1 MFSLN
6 NHPAVSDFDG
16 AALRAHAAAVQ
27 TSNVTVQMLGE
38 QFNYL
43 PGTVRT
49 MNGLTV
55 AIQKATFELRNQAQ
69 TTGINLERAQ
79 NKLKTAQI
87 ELLEYP
93 EDADEIHEEM
103 ESELK
108 NGSMKVAEYAADL
121 KVTHNGLSTAYD
133 RSASAQWIVTL
144 QQDRAF
150 TEALKVKS
158 EEKVVDFEKQMKSV
172 SEALELIAKAG
183 VEKIGQEARLT
194 LDNLKALGLAPPQV
208 QIALFA
214 IDTLKK
220 MIAGIGEAISYLNML
235 ASYNKLKEKAADLR
249 AQLKKLIN
257 EIEQIDGKIQLVRV
271 LDQLDDERWGYV
283 NEFSN
288 LVTRIESLARDFKQD
303 MSQPVE
309 QRTAEAITRIADF
322 RQYLKTVQQ

>member
-6 NHPAVSDFDG
+6 DRQPGSEFDI
-16 AALRAHAAAVQ
+16 AILRSRAAAVQ
-27 TSNVTVQMLGE
+27 TSNVTAQMLGE

-79 NKLKTAQI
+79 NKLKTSQA

-108 NGSMKVAEYAADL
+108 NVSMKVSEHAGDL
-121 KVTHNGLSTAYD
+121 KMTHNGLSAAYD
-133 RSASAQWIVTL
+133 RSASAQWIAAL

-150 TEALKVKS
+150 TETQKGKA
-158 EEKVVDFEKQMKSV
+158 EEKIAELETQMKSV
-172 SEALELIAKAG
+172 SDAIDLLAKAG
-183 VEKIGQEARLT
+183 LEKIGKEAQLT

-208 QIALFA
+208 QVALLA
-214 IDTLKK
+214 IDTLKNL
-220 MIAGIGEAISYLNML
+220 Y
-235 ASYNKLKEKAADLR
+235 R
-249 AQLKKLIN
+249 V
-257 EIEQIDGKIQLVRV
+257 LVRP
-271 LDQLDDERWGYV
+271 
-283 NEFSN
+283 FP
-288 LVTRIESLARDFKQD
+288 I
-303 MSQPVE
+303 
-309 QRTAEAITRIADF
+309 
-322 RQYLKTVQQ
+322 